1 MFFKG
6 KKNSYRNFII
16 KLMIGDVYGC
26 LKKIVLFCENW
37 YNIILFFFF

>member
-26 LKKIVLFCENW
+26 LKNC
-37 YNIILFFFF
+37 IIL